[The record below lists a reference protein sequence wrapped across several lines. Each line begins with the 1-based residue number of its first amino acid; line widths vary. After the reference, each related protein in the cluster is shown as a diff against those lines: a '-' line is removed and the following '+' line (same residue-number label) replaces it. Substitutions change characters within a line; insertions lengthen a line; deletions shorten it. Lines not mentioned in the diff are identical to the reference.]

1 MKDIINLMKLDLIC
15 IKKKTL
21 VPLLAAIAFFAV
33 FGFYMGPQFMMV
45 IIIFSGLCVQS
56 VFTTAAKNDFNKLY
70 GVLPINRSSYVYA
83 RFALGVLS
91 IAIVTA
97 LMVVLGHIADKA
109 ALFEKTDEQLAQYY
123 YASKADGFTVPM
135 MGAVLFAATCILTS
149 VQYSIIFILGVE
161 RETMGTLIAVII
173 SAVMMFII
181 VAVNAE
187 ITTGAADILSK
198 IYLKSEYLLY
208 AAIYAF
214 GMLVAFIISLITG
227 AVMKRREL

>member
-21 VPLLAAIAFFAV
+21 IPMIAAVAFFAV
-33 FGFYMGPQFMMV
+33 FGFYMGPQYMMP

-56 VFTTAAKNDFNKLY
+56 MFTIAAKNDFNKLY
-70 GVLPINRSSYVYA
+70 GVLPVSRSSVVFA
-83 RFALGVLS
+83 RFLLGVLS
-91 IAIVTA
+91 IGAVT
-97 LMVVLGHIADKA
+97 LVMVLLGLAAEHA

-123 YASKADGFTVPM
+123 YASKDDGFTIPM
-135 MGAVLFAATCILTS
+135 MGAILFAATCILIS
-149 VQYSIIFILGVE
+149 VQYMIVFILGVE
-161 RETMGTLIAVII
+161 RETVGMLCAVII
-173 SAVMMFII
+173 TAVMMFVI
-181 VAVNAE
+181 VAVNIE
-187 ITTGAADILSK
+187 ITTGAAALLGK

-214 GMLVAFIISLITG
+214 GIIVAAVFALITG